1 LRHKGWHLGVTRAG
15 AGSWAQGGRR
25 GKENTE
31 YKESPPSLQ
40 QVGAFKQTFSK
51 EENYSKINSSI

>member
-1 LRHKGWHLGVTRAG
+1 VALRGTRAG